1 MTACTTHEA
10 LHAIFDDP
18 PEYGVP
24 YDDETDVVP
33 IGTAA
38 PHKLTAGVSSFDG
51 WGYMSLYD
59 ADPPAGCNPE
69 LAECKL
75 PLLDTYAIP
84 EALNPAYAI
93 GFGDLSIHEQ
103 AADPTEP
110 LSYAAYYAG
119 GMRVFSVA
127 GGQIAEVGSFIDT
140 GGNNFWGV
148 EQFTQ
153 GGERYIAGSDRD
165 FGLYLFRYTGPG
177 AAKRPACSN
186 VVAAVPFKGTAAVP
200 LPCADANGNALT
212 RSVTSPPAKG
222 TLAAV
227 DQAAGAV
234 TYSHTGDV
242 LGTDQ
247 LTFTASD
254 GAAEAAT
261 ATAEIVIGATS
272 GGPCFNQ
279 ILGTAASETLAG
291 SEFGDEIRG
300 EAGNDVA
307 SGLAGADCISG
318 ASGRDR
324 IGGGTGADRLRGG
337 SGRDRV
343 SGGVG
348 RDRLHGR
355 SGGDRLDGGPG
366 RNRVIG
372 GRGNDRIRALNGV
385 RDRINCG
392 RGVDTV
398 RADDNDRVSAN
409 CENVSRS

>member
-1 MTACTTHEA
+1 
-10 LHAIFDDP
+10 
-18 PEYGVP
+18 
-24 YDDETDVVP
+24 
-33 IGTAA
+33 
-38 PHKLTAGVSSFDG
+38 
-51 WGYMSLYD
+51 
-59 ADPPAGCNPE
+59 
-69 LAECKL
+69 
-75 PLLDTYAIP
+75 
-84 EALNPAYAI
+84 
-93 GFGDLSIHEQ
+93 
-103 AADPTEP
+103 
-110 LSYAAYYAG
+110 
-119 GMRVFSVA
+119 MRVFSVA
-127 GGQIAEVGSFIDT
+127 RRSPVAFIDT

-279 ILGTAASETLAG
+279 ILGTAPRRPSRAPSSAMRSGARRAMTSPAVSPAPTASAARRAATASAVAPEPSGCAAAG
-291 SEFGDEIRG
+291 RFPRRRVGR
-300 EAGNDVA
+300 VA
-307 SGLAGADCISG
+307 STAQRRAPAAGA
-318 ASGRDR
+318 
-324 IGGGTGADRLRGG
+324 
-337 SGRDRV
+337 
-343 SGGVG
+343 
-348 RDRLHGR
+348 R
-355 SGGDRLDGGPG
+355 SH
-366 RNRVIG
+366 RVIG